1 MKKTD
6 RDAQLKLL
14 ILQGALYRLE
24 IVEAKIALCESSKPS
39 ATTRRLFSL
48 LSFALGHRQLTLI
61 GSVLPRLCAKQSI
74 YRAHVVDNGI
84 CFNSLVVDAAPI
96 GGLSYDDSANY
107 L

>member
-14 ILQGALYRLE
+14 MLQGALYRLE

-48 LSFALGHRQLTLI
+48 LSFALEHRQLTLI
-61 GSVLPRLCAKQSI
+61 GAVLPRLLGCVRSSRFTGRMLLI
-74 YRAHVVDNGI
+74 IGS
-84 CFNSLVVDAAPI
+84 SLIVWWLMRRRSEA
-96 GGLSYDDSANY
+96 
-107 L
+107 